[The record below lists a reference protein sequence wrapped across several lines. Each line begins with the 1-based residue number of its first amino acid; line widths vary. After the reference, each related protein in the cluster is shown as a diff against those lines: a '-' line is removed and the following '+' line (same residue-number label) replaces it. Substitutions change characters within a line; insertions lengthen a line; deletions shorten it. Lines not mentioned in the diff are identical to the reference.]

1 MEVTNEQST
10 ETPRLTV
17 GDLGV
22 AAWACSELFNFML
35 EGYEQEE
42 YGEMTKEQTE
52 QALGQLRTSFIKFDA
67 LASALSPDRVTDE
80 EVDEIVE
87 SGDLSDEN
95 VEKLADWVEDQIE
108 PHELT
113 DSEEEWPEQSSEEHD
128 EDEPWSE

>member
-52 QALGQLRTSFIKFDA
+52 QALGQLRASFIKFDA

-87 SGDLSDEN
+87 SGDLSDKN
-95 VEKLADWVEDQIE
+95 VEKLTEWVEDQIE

-113 DSEEEWPEQSSEEHD
+113 DSEEEWPEEESEPED
-128 EDEPWSE
+128 EDWSE

>member
-1 MEVTNEQST
+1 MQVTNEQSE

-22 AAWACSELFNFML
+22 AAWACSELFNYML

-52 QALGQLRTSFIKFDA
+52 QALNKLRMSFVKFDA
-67 LASALSPDRVTDE
+67 LASALSPEPVTDE
-80 EVDEIVE
+80 QVDEIVE

-95 VEKLADWVEDQIE
+95 VEKLTEWVEDQIE

-113 DSEEEWPEQSSEEHD
+113 DSEEEWPEQESEP
-128 EDEPWSE
+128 EDEEWSE

>member
-52 QALGQLRTSFIKFDA
+52 QALNKLRASFIKFDA

-80 EVDEIVE
+80 QVDEIVE

-95 VEKLADWVEDQIE
+95 VKELADWVKDQLDPHDLYLE

-113 DSEEEWPEQSSEEHD
+113 DEEWSE
-128 EDEPWSE
+128 

>member
-1 MEVTNEQST
+1 MEVTNEQSE

-52 QALGQLRTSFIKFDA
+52 QAMHQLRTSFIKFDA

-95 VEKLADWVEDQIE
+95 VEKLTEWVEDQIE
-108 PHELT
+108 AHELT
-113 DSEEEWPEQSSEEHD
+113 DSEEEWPEEESEPED
-128 EDEPWSE
+128 EDWSE

>member
-1 MEVTNEQST
+1 MEVTNEQSE

-52 QALGQLRTSFIKFDA
+52 QALNKLRMSFIKFDA

-80 EVDEIVE
+80 QVDEIVE

-95 VEKLADWVEDQIE
+95 VEKLTDWAEDQIE

-113 DSEEEWPEQSSEEHD
+113 DSEEEWPEEESEPED
-128 EDEPWSE
+128 EDWSE